1 MGIVEKLFGNYS
13 QKEIK
18 KLMPVVAKIEA
29 LEATVVKLSDEELRA
44 KTEEF
49 KKRYQDGES
58 LDSMLEEAFAVVRE
72 ASKRVLGMRQYPVQ
86 LLGGIILHQGRIA
99 EMRTGEGKTLVSVA
113 PAYLNAITGEGV
125 HVVTTNEYLAK
136 RDAEEMGQVHNF
148 LGLTVGVISNDL
160 ETTQRQESYN
170 CDITYAT
177 NNELGFDY
185 LRDNMVT
192 QKDKQ
197 VLRGLSYAI
206 IDEVDS
212 VLVDEARTPLII
224 SGSGKGANNLYQ
236 FADYFAKTL
245 TKGRIVNEKEAL
257 NPLYQEELIEEGDYI
272 IDEKGK
278 SASLTQEGIDKAE
291 RYFKVENLSDMQNLD
306 IQHYISN
313 ALKANYIMH
322 LDKDYVVQ
330 EGKEGLEIVIVDTFT
345 GRLMPGRR
353 YSDGLHQAIEAKE
366 KLEVRNESKTLATI
380 TFQNFFNKYGKKSG
394 MTGTAKTEEDEFR
407 EIYSLDVVE
416 IPTNKPVIR
425 VDHSD
430 QVYKNENGKFTAI
443 VREIVKTSETGQ
455 PMLIGTTTIKKSE
468 KLSALLK
475 KQGIKHHVLN
485 AKHHEKEAEIVAQAG
500 QLGAVTIATNMA
512 GRGTDIKLGEGVAAV
527 GGLKIIGTSRHE
539 SRRIDNQLRGRSG
552 RQGDPGES
560 TFYLSLED
568 ELMVMF
574 GSESVNGL
582 IERMGLPEDEAIEHK
597 ILTKTIE
604 NAQKRVEAQ
613 NFSMRKH
620 LLDYDRVNNE
630 QREVIYGDREKVLA
644 GEEIKDKILNMFR
657 SIIETDIEKYT
668 NDSKYVEEWDL
679 AGINEHF
686 LPIFGDFAL
695 ELTDEQKQKLSKE
708 EVVEILFQKAITEYA
723 KREEQFEYDKMREIE
738 RIILLK
744 IIDKKWMD
752 HIDDM
757 DHLRRSIGLRSYAQR
772 DPVVEYRFLSYDM
785 FDELAYNIKW
795 DTIKALLAVRAQD
808 SNMQHEENKMV
819 MVTNR
824 QDDSA
829 KKSPV
834 KKQEKVGRNDE
845 CPCGSGKKY
854 KHCCENRA

>member
-1 MGIVEKLFGNYS
+1 MGIIEKLFGNYS

-18 KLMPVVAKIEA
+18 KLMPVVDKIEA
-29 LEATVVKLSDEELRA
+29 LEASVEKLSDEELRA

-49 KKRYQDGES
+49 KKRYQDGET

-113 PAYLNAITGEGV
+113 PAYLNAIAGEGV

-148 LGLTVGVISNDL
+148 LGLTVGVITNDL
-160 ETTQRQESYN
+160 ESTQRQESYN

-197 VLRGLSYAI
+197 VLRNLSYAI

-212 VLVDEARTPLII
+212 VLIDEARTPLII
-224 SGSGKGANNLYQ
+224 SGQGKGANNLYQ

-330 EGKEGLEIVIVDTFT
+330 DGKEGPEIVIVDTFT

-416 IPTNKPVIR
+416 IPTNMPVIR
-425 VDHSD
+425 VDKSD

-443 VREIVKTSETGQ
+443 VREIVKTAETGQ
-455 PMLIGTTTIKKSE
+455 PMLIGTTTIEKSE

-475 KQGIKHHVLN
+475 KEGIKHHVLN
-485 AKHHEKEAEIVAQAG
+485 AKQHEKEAEIVAQAG

-539 SRRIDNQLRGRSG
+539 SRRIDNQLRGRAG

-574 GSESVNGL
+574 GSESVNGI
-582 IERMGLPEDEAIEHK
+582 IERMGLPEDEAIEAK

-613 NFSMRKH
+613 NFSIRKH

-668 NDSKYVEEWDL
+668 NESKYVEEWDL

-686 LPIFGDFAL
+686 LPIFGEFVL
-695 ELTDEQKQKLSKE
+695 ELTDEQRQKLGKE
-708 EVVEILFQKAITEYA
+708 EVVEMLYEKAIAEYA
-723 KREEQFEYDKMREIE
+723 KREEQFEYDNMREIE
-738 RIILLK
+738 RVILLK

-795 DTIKALLAVRAQD
+795 DTIKALLAVRVQD

-829 KKSPV
+829 KQSPV
-834 KKQEKVGRNDE
+834 KKQEKIGRNDE

>member
-1 MGIVEKLFGNYS
+1 MGFLDKIFGTYS
-13 QKEIK
+13 EREIK
-18 KLMPVVAKIEA
+18 KLMPVVKKIED
-29 LEATVVKLSDEELRA
+29 LEPQIEALSDEELKA

-49 KKRYQDGES
+49 RKRYNDGET
-58 LDSMLEEAFAVVRE
+58 LDAMLEEVFAVVRE

-113 PAYLNAITGEGV
+113 PAYLNAIAGRGV
-125 HVVTTNEYLAK
+125 HVVTVNDYLAK
-136 RDAEEMGQVHNF
+136 RDAEEMGKIHEF
-148 LGLTVGVISNDL
+148 LGLTVGVILNDMQPH
-160 ETTQRQESYN
+160 QRQEAYA

-192 QKDKQ
+192 HKDKQ
-197 VLRGLSYAI
+197 VLRNLHFAI

-212 VLVDEARTPLII
+212 VLIDEARTPLII
-224 SGSGKGANNLYQ
+224 SGQGKASTGLYQ
-236 FADYFAKTL
+236 NADYFVKTL

-257 NPLYQEELIEEGDYI
+257 NPLYQEELIEEGDFI
-272 IDEKGK
+272 LDEKSKGV
-278 SASLTQEGIDKAE
+278 SLTQQGIEKAE
-291 RYFKVENLSDMQNLD
+291 KYFKVDNLSDMENLD

-313 ALKANYIMH
+313 ALKANNVML

-330 EGKEGLEIVIVDTFT
+330 EGEIVIVDTFT

-366 KLEVRNESKTLATI
+366 KLEVKNESKTLATI
-380 TFQNFFNKYGKKSG
+380 TFQNFFNKYAKKSG
-394 MTGTAKTEEDEFR
+394 MTGTALTEEDEFR

-416 IPTNKPVIR
+416 IPTNRPIQR
-425 VDHSD
+425 IDNSD
-430 QVYKNENGKFTAI
+430 LVYKTEKGKFMAI
-443 VREIVKTSETGQ
+443 VRDVVETSKTGQ
-455 PMLIGTTTIKKSE
+455 PMLIGTTTIEKSE
-468 KLSALLK
+468 QLSALLK
-475 KQGIKHHVLN
+475 KEGVKHQVLN
-485 AKHHEKEAEIVAQAG
+485 AKHHEREAEIVAQAG
-500 QLGAVTIATNMA
+500 QLGAITIATNMA
-512 GRGTDIKLGEGVAAV
+512 GRGTDIKLGEGVADV

-539 SRRIDNQLRGRSG
+539 SRRIDNQLRGRAG
-552 RQGDPGES
+552 RQGDPGIS

-574 GSESVNGL
+574 GSDRVVG
-582 IERMGLPEDEAIEHK
+582 IVDAMGLPEDEAIEAK

-604 NAQKRVEAQ
+604 NAQKRVEAS
-613 NFSMRKH
+613 NFSARKH

-630 QREVIYGDREKVLA
+630 QREVIYSDRAKVLD
-644 GEEIKDKILNMFR
+644 GEEIKEKILAMFK
-657 SIIETDIEKYT
+657 SIIETDLENYT
-668 NDSKYVEEWDL
+668 NQSDYIEEWDL
-679 AGINEHF
+679 VGANEHF
-686 LPIFGDFAL
+686 LPIFGEFVL
-695 ELTDEQKQKLSKE
+695 EFTDEDKQKTTKE
-708 EVVEILFQKAITEYA
+708 EVIEMLYERAVAEYA
-723 KREEQFEYDKMREIE
+723 KREEQFEYDNMREIE
-738 RIILLK
+738 RVILLK

-772 DPVVEYRFLSYDM
+772 DPVIEYRFLSYDM

-795 DTIKALLAVRAQD
+795 DTIKSLLAIKAQD
-808 SNMQHEENKMV
+808 KDMRHEENKMV

-824 QDDSA
+824 QDDTG
-829 KKSPV
+829 KKTPV
-834 KKQEKVGRNDE
+834 KKTEKKTGRNDL